1 MVPTLILYRNGEII
15 EQLVAWGTKQE
26 GTLEGAYPGASL
38 VLVIVLPIFL
48 SEIEAVLIQDKI
60 LIAPKYPIQ
69 REAPPADSDSDG
81 EEEGDVRLGG
91 AGKRKRNIRNS
102 AKKVDSDSDFDL

>member
-1 MVPTLILYRNGEII
+1 MLPTLILYRNGEIK

-26 GTLEGAYPGASL
+26 GTLEGAYPRASL
-38 VLVIVLPIFL
+38 ALVIDLLMFS

-60 LIAPKYPIQ
+60 LIAPKYPIR
-69 REAPPADSDSDG
+69 REAPQTDSDSDG
-81 EEEGDVRLGG
+81 EERGDVRLGG

-102 AKKVDSDSDFDL
+102 AKEVDSDSDFDL